1 MPAVLCAVWTA
12 AEDQEQS
19 RKSEHHEGLSFDG
32 CGRILDWMRAVGS
45 LCAAGA
51 GARLTMVTHPDSSS
65 AALGARPSVVIADRN
80 PVVRAG
86 LQDFL
91 SKDGRYNVE
100 PAVDTGNAFLE
111 ISQARPHCVGVV
123 GWTLPDMTALD
134 LLEVIKRRQL
144 GARVIIYANDD
155 SAETLRQAVRAGA
168 WGFIS
173 KNEDPTALL
182 ETIATVARGRLCLP
196 YIDIERLT
204 SDPIDLL
211 TKREKELLGA
221 LAQGWTNLQIGS
233 RFGISGNTV
242 KYHLKNLYDK
252 LGVKNRAMAVA
263 LYMSSP
269 SAPPVNGAMASDE
282 DW

>member
-1 MPAVLCAVWTA
+1 MNTP
-12 AEDQEQS
+12 S
-19 RKSEHHEGLSFDG
+19 RS
-32 CGRILDWMRAVGS
+32 
-45 LCAAGA
+45 AAGPS
-51 GARLTMVTHPDSSS
+51 TD
-65 AALGARPSVVIADRN
+65 RPTLVIADRN

-91 SKDGRYNVE
+91 SRDGRFDVA
-100 PAVDTGNAFLE
+100 PAVDTGNAL
-111 ISQARPHCVGVV
+111 IDLCLGHRVCVAVV
-123 GWTLPDMTALD
+123 GWDLPDMTALD
-134 LLEVIKRRQL
+134 LLEVVKRRQL
-144 GARVIIYANDD
+144 GARLVIYASDD

-204 SDPIDLL
+204 NDPIDML
-211 TKREKELLGA
+211 TKRERELLGA
-221 LAQGWTNLQIGS
+221 LAQGWTNLQIGA

-269 SAPPVNGAMASDE
+269 STPPMAPLSDQE
-282 DW
+282 TDDW

>member
-1 MPAVLCAVWTA
+1 MTTLEDIQGA
-12 AEDQEQS
+12 A
-19 RKSEHHEGLSFDG
+19 
-32 CGRILDWMRAVGS
+32 
-45 LCAAGA
+45 
-51 GARLTMVTHPDSSS
+51 SSTR
-65 AALGARPSVVIADRN
+65 RPFIVIADRN

-91 SKDGRYNVE
+91 SKDGRYDVAPPVE
-100 PAVDTGNAFLE
+100 TGSALLDLCL
-111 ISQARPHCVGVV
+111 ARQVCIGVI
-123 GWTLPDMTALD
+123 GWVLPDMTAID
-134 LLEVIKRRQL
+134 LLDVVKRRQL
-144 GARVIIYANDD
+144 AARLIIYAGDD
-155 SAETLRQAVRAGA
+155 SAEALRQAVRAGA

-173 KNEDPTALL
+173 KSEDPAALL

-204 SDPIDLL
+204 SDPLDLL

-221 LAQGWTNLQIGS
+221 LAQGWTNLQIGA

-269 SAPPVNGAMASDE
+269 AAPPVQAGGVDE
-282 DW
+282 DEW

>member
-1 MPAVLCAVWTA
+1 MTSLQDT
-12 AEDQEQS
+12 S
-19 RKSEHHEGLSFDG
+19 R
-32 CGRILDWMRAVGS
+32 
-45 LCAAGA
+45 AAG
-51 GARLTMVTHPDSSS
+51 S
-65 AALGARPSVVIADRN
+65 ARPAVVIADRN

-91 SKDGRYNVE
+91 SKDGRYAVE

-111 ISQARPHCVGVV
+111 LCQDRAVCVGVV

-134 LLEVIKRRQL
+134 LLEVVKRRQL
-144 GARVIIYANDD
+144 NARVIIYASDD
-155 SAETLRQAVRAGA
+155 GPDALRQAVRGGA

-173 KNEDPTALL
+173 KNEDPAALL
-182 ETIATVARGRLCLP
+182 ETIATVSRGRLCLP

-269 SAPPVNGAMASDE
+269 SAPNVNGPAVSE
-282 DW
+282 DDW

>member
-1 MPAVLCAVWTA
+1 MF
-12 AEDQEQS
+12 
-19 RKSEHHEGLSFDG
+19 RFDG
-32 CGRILDWMRAVGS
+32 RRTDKPLRSARAAMTLFGDKSCTAGS
-45 LCAAGA
+45 
-51 GARLTMVTHPDSSS
+51 T
-65 AALGARPSVVIADRN
+65 RPAVVIADRN

-91 SKDGRYNVE
+91 SKDGRYAVA
-100 PAVDTGNAFLE
+100 PAVETGNAFVELC
-111 ISQARPHCVGVV
+111 QKQPVCVGVV
-123 GWTLPDMTALD
+123 GWTLPDMSALD
-134 LLEVIKRRQL
+134 LLEVVKRRQL
-144 GARVIIYANDD
+144 GARLIIYANDD
-155 SAETLRQAVRAGA
+155 NVDALRQAVRAGA

-173 KNEDPTALL
+173 KNEDPAALL

-221 LAQGWTNLQIGS
+221 LAQGWTNLQIGA

>member
-1 MPAVLCAVWTA
+1 MWL
-12 AEDQEQS
+12 
-19 RKSEHHEGLSFDG
+19 
-32 CGRILDWMRAVGS
+32 GS
-45 LCAAGA
+45 GWR
-51 GARLTMVTHPDSSS
+51 ARLAMATHPDMSS
-65 AALGARPSVVIADRN
+65 ATRVGGRPPVVIADRN

-100 PAVDTGNAFLE
+100 PAVDTGSAFLE
-111 ISQARPHCVGVV
+111 ICQTSPVCVGVI
-123 GWTLPDMTALD
+123 GWTLTDMTALD
-134 LLEVIKRRQL
+134 VLEVIKRRQI
-144 GARVIIYANDD
+144 GARVIIYASDD
-155 SAETLRQAVRAGA
+155 GVDTLRQAVRAGA

-173 KNEDPTALL
+173 KNEDPAALL

-269 SAPPVNGAMASDE
+269 SAPPVNGSAIADE

>member
-1 MPAVLCAVWTA
+1 MAT
-12 AEDQEQS
+12 
-19 RKSEHHEGLSFDG
+19 LSDTK
-32 CGRILDWMRAVGS
+32 CPSVG
-45 LCAAGA
+45 G
-51 GARLTMVTHPDSSS
+51 
-65 AALGARPSVVIADRN
+65 RPSVVIADRN

-100 PAVDTGNAFLE
+100 PALDSGNAFLD
-111 ISQARPHCVGVV
+111 ICQLRPVCVGVI

-134 LLEVIKRRQL
+134 VLEVIKRRQI

-155 SAETLRQAVRAGA
+155 GADTLRQAVRAGA

-173 KNEDPTALL
+173 KNEDPAALL

-233 RFGISGNTV
+233 RFGISGNSV

-263 LYMSSP
+263 LYMSSS
-269 SAPPVNGAMASDE
+269 SAPQVSGGAAAEE

>member
-1 MPAVLCAVWTA
+1 MISGPA
-12 AEDQEQS
+12 S
-19 RKSEHHEGLSFDG
+19 
-32 CGRILDWMRAVGS
+32 
-45 LCAAGA
+45 AGETN
-51 GARLTMVTHPDSSS
+51 L
-65 AALGARPSVVIADRN
+65 ARPRLIIADKN

-91 SKDGRYNVE
+91 SRDGRYEVA
-100 PAVDTGNAFLE
+100 PAVEAGNAL
-111 ISQARPHCVGVV
+111 IDLCQSQRVCIGVV
-123 GWTLPDMTALD
+123 GWQLPDMSVLD
-134 LLEVIKRRQL
+134 LLEVVKRRQL
-144 GARVIIYANDD
+144 PVRIIVYASESNPD
-155 SAETLRQAVRAGA
+155 TLRQAVRAGA

-173 KNEDPTALL
+173 KNEDPVLLL
-182 ETIATVARGRLCLP
+182 ETIATVSHGRLCLP
-196 YIDIERLT
+196 YVDIDRLS

-221 LAQGWTNLQIGS
+221 LAQGWTNLQIGA

-269 SAPPVNGAMASDE
+269 TAPAQQASIANMVDD

>member
-1 MPAVLCAVWTA
+1 MATQSNTSCA
-12 AEDQEQS
+12 
-19 RKSEHHEGLSFDG
+19 
-32 CGRILDWMRAVGS
+32 
-45 LCAAGA
+45 
-51 GARLTMVTHPDSSS
+51 PDS
-65 AALGARPSVVIADRN
+65 GRPSVVIADRN

-100 PAVDTGNAFLE
+100 PALDSGNAFIELCQ
-111 ISQARPHCVGVV
+111 SRPVCVGVI

-134 LLEVIKRRQL
+134 LLDVIRRRQI
-144 GARVIIYANDD
+144 GARVIIYASDD
-155 SAETLRQAVRAGA
+155 SADTLRQAVRAGA

-204 SDPIDLL
+204 SDPIELL

-263 LYMSSP
+263 LYMSSS
-269 SAPPVNGAMASDE
+269 SAPQVNGTQSLDE

>member
-1 MPAVLCAVWTA
+1 MQVALRADARLWRHGRLTLGWRRQSGVAPVRSGRSARPVMTTLRDTSCAV
-12 AEDQEQS
+12 
-19 RKSEHHEGLSFDG
+19 
-32 CGRILDWMRAVGS
+32 
-45 LCAAGA
+45 AG
-51 GARLTMVTHPDSSS
+51 G
-65 AALGARPSVVIADRN
+65 RPSVVIADRN

-111 ISQARPHCVGVV
+111 ICQTRPVCVGVV
-123 GWTLPDMTALD
+123 GWVLPDMTAID
-134 LLEVIKRRQL
+134 LLDVVKRRQL
-144 GARVIIYANDD
+144 GARIIIYAGDD
-155 SAETLRQAVRAGA
+155 GGDALRQAVRSGA

-173 KNEDPTALL
+173 KSEDPAALL

-196 YIDIERLT
+196 YVDIDRLT

-269 SAPPVNGAMASDE
+269 SAPQINGAAAADD

>member
-1 MPAVLCAVWTA
+1 MTTP
-12 AEDQEQS
+12 QET
-19 RKSEHHEGLSFDG
+19 
-32 CGRILDWMRAVGS
+32 
-45 LCAAGA
+45 LCAASRG
-51 GARLTMVTHPDSSS
+51 
-65 AALGARPSVVIADRN
+65 RPVVVIADKN

-91 SKDGRYNVE
+91 SKDGRYAVE
-100 PAVDTGNAFLE
+100 PAVDTGNAFVELC
-111 ISQARPHCVGVV
+111 QDRNVCVGVV

-134 LLEVIKRRQL
+134 LLEVVKRRQL
-144 GARVIIYANDD
+144 GARVIIYASDD
-155 SAETLRQAVRAGA
+155 GPDALRQAVRAGA

-173 KNEDPTALL
+173 KNEDPAALL

-269 SAPPVNGAMASDE
+269 SAPTVNGPSVSEE

>member
-1 MPAVLCAVWTA
+1 MNSGP
-12 AEDQEQS
+12 
-19 RKSEHHEGLSFDG
+19 
-32 CGRILDWMRAVGS
+32 GS
-45 LCAAGA
+45 AGVTNSVRP
-51 GARLTMVTHPDSSS
+51 RLI
-65 AALGARPSVVIADRN
+65 IADKN

-91 SKDGRYNVE
+91 SRDGRYDVA
-100 PAVDTGNAFLE
+100 PAVEAGNALIDLCE
-111 ISQARPHCVGVV
+111 SQRICIGVV
-123 GWTLPDMTALD
+123 GWQLPDMSAVD
-134 LLEVIKRRQL
+134 LLEVVKRRQL
-144 GARVIIYANDD
+144 PVRIIVYASESNP
-155 SAETLRQAVRAGA
+155 ETLRQAVRAGA

-173 KNEDPTALL
+173 KNEDPALLL
-182 ETIATVARGRLCLP
+182 ETIATVSHGRLCLP
-196 YIDIERLT
+196 YVDIDRLS

-221 LAQGWTNLQIGS
+221 LAQGWTNLQIGA

-269 SAPPVNGAMASDE
+269 SAPTQQASVANLADD

>member
-1 MPAVLCAVWTA
+1 MTTPQDT
-12 AEDQEQS
+12 
-19 RKSEHHEGLSFDG
+19 
-32 CGRILDWMRAVGS
+32 
-45 LCAAGA
+45 LCAATRG
-51 GARLTMVTHPDSSS
+51 
-65 AALGARPSVVIADRN
+65 RPVVVIADKN

-91 SKDGRYNVE
+91 SKDGRYAVE
-100 PAVDTGNAFLE
+100 PAVETGNAFVELCQDR
-111 ISQARPHCVGVV
+111 SGCVGVI

-134 LLEVIKRRQL
+134 LLEVVKRRQL
-144 GARVIIYANDD
+144 GARVIIYASDD
-155 SAETLRQAVRAGA
+155 GPDTLRQAVRAGA

-173 KNEDPTALL
+173 KNEDPAALL

-269 SAPPVNGAMASDE
+269 SAPTVNGPSVSEE

>member
-1 MPAVLCAVWTA
+1 MSNGPA
-12 AEDQEQS
+12 S
-19 RKSEHHEGLSFDG
+19 
-32 CGRILDWMRAVGS
+32 
-45 LCAAGA
+45 AGEA
-51 GARLTMVTHPDSSS
+51 NFVRPRLI
-65 AALGARPSVVIADRN
+65 IADKN

-91 SKDGRYNVE
+91 SRDGRYDVA
-100 PAVDTGNAFLE
+100 PAVDTGNAL
-111 ISQARPHCVGVV
+111 IDLCQSQRVCIGVV
-123 GWTLPDMTALD
+123 GWQLPDMSVVD
-134 LLEVIKRRQL
+134 LLEVVKRRQL
-144 GARVIIYANDD
+144 AVRIIVYASESNPD
-155 SAETLRQAVRAGA
+155 TLRQAVRAGA

-173 KNEDPTALL
+173 KNEDPALL
-182 ETIATVARGRLCLP
+182 LDTIATVSHGRLCLP
-196 YIDIERLT
+196 YVDIERLS

-221 LAQGWTNLQIGS
+221 LAQGWTNLQIGA

-269 SAPPVNGAMASDE
+269 SAPTQQPGIANLADD